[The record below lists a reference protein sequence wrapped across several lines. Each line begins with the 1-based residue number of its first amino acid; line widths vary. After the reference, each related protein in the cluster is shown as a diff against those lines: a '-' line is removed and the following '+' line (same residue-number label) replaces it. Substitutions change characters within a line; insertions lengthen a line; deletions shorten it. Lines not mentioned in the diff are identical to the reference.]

1 MIGVFGKPV
10 QINSSYG
17 WNVSRIA
24 DFFNRENQ
32 PKGGKGL
39 SFTYKVMLTPDIE
52 LP

>member
-24 DFFNRENQ
+24 DFLIERINPRE
-32 PKGGKGL
+32 GKACPL
-39 SFTYKVMLTPDIE
+39 LIKLC
-52 LP
+52 